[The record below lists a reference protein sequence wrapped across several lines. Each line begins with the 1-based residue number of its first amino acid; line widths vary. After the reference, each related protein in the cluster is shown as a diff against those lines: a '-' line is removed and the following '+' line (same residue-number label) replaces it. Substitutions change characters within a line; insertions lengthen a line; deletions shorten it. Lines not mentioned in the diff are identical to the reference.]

1 MTKMSLRMRAEVAA
15 AATTRSKVVP
25 GSRMQ
30 RDAGGA
36 DERRAPVPA
45 DGGPGLAFTDPR
57 DNTDGAADVGSE
69 VDAGFDLETAA
80 KKLQEMLDAERAL
93 CSGPD
98 GDPPAGED
106 ADEGAAS
113 PTESLTAVDLIGACQ
128 PFVEQAVSVA
138 GGGEQTGSTG
148 DRARD
153 GGTPDGGNAGNGGS
167 TAAAP
172 VAGQRRAHAS
182 AATVDARALLSRVFD
197 AAWYLADA
205 KRVRARCC
213 ALQTAGTPRC
223 LVLHSVRAKNGAARV
238 PAAESDTY
246 FASRPP
252 GSRLGAWAS
261 DQSSPAADRGV
272 MEARMAALEAEY
284 YGPAGAAGGGEPIKD
299 IPRPP
304 HWGGYRLTPTL
315 VEFWKGRKSRVHD
328 RLCYKREAGG
338 EGWTMTR
345 LQP

>member
-1 MTKMSLRMRAEVAA
+1 MTRKFEQELLGVLLYCSITFNILESTPFRAFLKKWVAGMKAVPSRRSTSTTVLQRVLSGVAAISTAATPLAEVACRLMSMPAHAAELERVWSGIGLANTPTRSRFDTGRLTKMTKMSLRMRAEVAA

-205 KRVRARCC
+205 KRVYMLR
-213 ALQTAGTPRC
+213 
-223 LVLHSVRAKNGAARV
+223 H
-238 PAAESDTY
+238 AE
-246 FASRPP
+246 
-252 GSRLGAWAS
+252 G
-261 DQSSPAADRGV
+261 Q
-272 MEARMAALEAEY
+272 
-284 YGPAGAAGGGEPIKD
+284 
-299 IPRPP
+299 
-304 HWGGYRLTPTL
+304 
-315 VEFWKGRKSRVHD
+315 
-328 RLCYKREAGG
+328 RE
-338 EGWTMTR
+338 E
-345 LQP
+345 